1 MKSLFQI
8 ALLILLIFIS
18 FVFYNKYFKETN
30 LVKINKNKQTQIQI
44 NKNEVINK
52 DLKENGVLNKEDD
65 KNKKNLIKNLKYKVE
80 IPDSG
85 QYEIASKLNEVIIL
99 EDGIEVIFMN
109 EVSAIFTDKN
119 NKKVFINS
127 NNAEFNSENYDTL
140 FEGNIKIRYED
151 NLITSEKLHFNFI
164 ENNILVYENVIYTG
178 LNGKIQTDNI
188 KINLLSKNIEIFM
201 NEKTNNVKIMSF

>member
-1 MKSLFQI
+1 MKLLFQI
-8 ALLILLIFIS
+8 ILMSLLVIIS
-18 FVFYNKYFKETN
+18 FIFYNKYFNET
-30 LVKINKNKQTQIQI
+30 KIVEINNNNETKIQD
-44 NKNEVINK
+44 NKNEDSKKIDQN
-52 DLKENGVLNKEDD
+52 EILNKENS
-65 KNKKNLIKNLKYKVE
+65 KGKENLIKNLKYSVE
-80 IPDSG
+80 LADSG
-85 QYEIASKLNEVIIL
+85 KYEISSNLSQLIILKNGTEVIL
-99 EDGIEVIFMN
+99 MED
-109 EVSAIFTDKN
+109 VSAIFTDKN

-140 FEGNIKIRYED
+140 FKGNIRIKYED
-151 NLITSEKLHFNFI
+151 NLITSERLHFNFI

>member
-1 MKSLFQI
+1 M
-8 ALLILLIFIS
+8 
-18 FVFYNKYFKETN
+18 FYNKYFKETN
-30 LVKINKNKQTQIQI
+30 LVKINKNKQTKIQS
-44 NKNEVINK
+44 NKNEVLKK
-52 DLKENGVLNKEDD
+52 DIKGNEILNKEED
-65 KNKKNLIKNLKYKVE
+65 KEKKNLIKNLKYNVE
-80 IPDSG
+80 IADSG
-85 QYEIASKLNEVIIL
+85 QYEISSKLSQLIIL
-99 EDGIEVIFMN
+99 EDGIEIILMSK
-109 EVSAIFTDKN
+109 VSAIFTDKN

-127 NNAEFNSENYDTL
+127 DNAKFNSENYDTL

-201 NEKTNNVKIMSF
+201 NEKINNVKIMSF

>member
-1 MKSLFQI
+1 MKLLFQI
-8 ALLILLIFIS
+8 ALLTLLIFIS
-18 FVFYNKYFKETN
+18 FVFYNEYFKETN
-30 LVKINKNKQTQIQI
+30 LVKINKNKQTEIEI
-44 NKNEVINK
+44 NKNEALNK
-52 DLKENGVLNKEDD
+52 NIKENEISNKEND
-65 KNKKNLIKNLKYKVE
+65 KDKENLIKNLKYNVE
-80 IPDSG
+80 IADSG
-85 QYEIASKLNEVIIL
+85 QYEIASKLSQLIL
-99 EDGIEVIFMN
+99 LDGIEIILMN
-109 EVSAIFTDKN
+109 EVSAIFTDKF

-127 NNAEFNSENYDTL
+127 DNAKFNSENYDTL

>member
-1 MKSLFQI
+1 MKLLFQI
-8 ALLILLIFIS
+8 ALLTLLIFIS
-18 FVFYNKYFKETN
+18 FVFYNEYFKETN
-30 LVKINKNKQTQIQI
+30 LVKINKNKQTEIEI
-44 NKNEVINK
+44 NKNEALNK
-52 DLKENGVLNKEDD
+52 NIKENEISNKEND
-65 KNKKNLIKNLKYKVE
+65 KDKENLIKNLKYNVE
-80 IPDSG
+80 IADSG
-85 QYEIASKLNEVIIL
+85 QYEIASKLSQLIL
-99 EDGIEVIFMN
+99 LDGIEIILMN
-109 EVSAIFTDKN
+109 EVSAIFTDKF

-127 NNAEFNSENYDTL
+127 DNAKFNSENYDTL

-201 NEKTNNVKIMSF
+201 NEKINNVKIMSF